1 MTRAALRS
9 VEAPPVDAR
18 DDGDAILRRA
28 GDGDAAA
35 LGLAFDRYHRDV
47 YNFLARLRGDR
58 NDLDDLVQL
67 TFLALP
73 TAASHFDGRGTP
85 RAFVLG
91 VAFQVARRERRRV
104 FRRFA
109 LWMAR
114 EADIDVPVGPPD
126 PERNALDRESVERLE
141 TAIAKLPEAQRET
154 FVLVEVEGLKGEEAA
169 RILDVP
175 VNTVWTRLHHA
186 RLSLREKLRSRG
198 ER

>member
-9 VEAPPVDAR
+9 VDAQGAVER
-18 DDGDAILRRA
+18 EDGDAVLRRL
-28 GDGDAAA
+28 GDGDATA
-35 LGLAFDRYHRDV
+35 LGVAFDRYHRDV
-47 YNFLARLRGDR
+47 YNFLARLRGNR
-58 NDLDDLVQL
+58 SDLDDLVQM

-73 TAASHFDGRGTP
+73 AAAAHFDGRGTP

-114 EADIDVPVGPPD
+114 EADVDVPTAPPD
-126 PERNALDRESVERLE
+126 PERSVLERESMERLE
-141 TAIAKLPEAQRET
+141 GALAKLPDAQRET

-186 RLSLREKLRSRG
+186 RLALREKLRPRG

>member
-9 VEAPPVDAR
+9 VEAPPVDGR
-18 DDGDAILRRA
+18 DDGDAILRRV

-47 YNFLARLRGDR
+47 YNFLA
-58 NDLDDLVQL
+58 
-67 TFLALP
+67 LP
-73 TAASHFDGRGTP
+73 SAASHFDGRGTP

-114 EADIDVPVGPPD
+114 EADIDVPVAPLD
-126 PERNALDRESVERLE
+126 PERSVLDRESLDRLE
-141 TAIAKLPEAQRET
+141 VAIAKLPEAQRET

-186 RLSLREKLRSRG
+186 RKALREALAREEG
-198 ER
+198 P